1 MGKNGRIRLLGGIV
15 SWVTVAQWLPNC
27 CEQWQLFLWSWD
39 FCLVSAAWAAITVRK
54 HTVMCRGRQ
63 GHVCVPGFVAGMTDG
78 QNHILV
84 GEVLHPLGHFCI
96 PPLDELQQLHVSCTE
111 DYTSRHSN
119 SCVRCPDWK
128 FHYVPYLWKYI
139 ESFDP
144 ANTTTPVTYRSCWRI
159 KTRAPSVFKKKKKK
173 LATTSFKS
181 NILGPK
187 DCFNFSYQFGLMNR
201 HETLWMADYF
211 ALLKHPGVVYSADI
225 LYLHLLHTS
234 WY

>member
-39 FCLVSAAWAAITVRK
+39 FCLVSAAWAAITARK

-84 GEVLHPLGHFCI
+84 REVLHPLGHFCI

-111 DYTSRHSN
+111 DYTSGHSN

-159 KTRAPSVFKKKKKK
+159 KTRAPSVFKKKKKSWQLHHSNQIFWGQK
-173 LATTSFKS
+173 IVSISATNLDSWT
-181 NILGPK
+181 GMRH
-187 DCFNFSYQFGLMNR
+187 FGWQI
-201 HETLWMADYF
+201 TL
-211 ALLKHPGVVYSADI
+211 HC
-225 LYLHLLHTS
+225 
-234 WY
+234 

>member
-1 MGKNGRIRLLGGIV
+1 
-15 SWVTVAQWLPNC
+15 
-27 CEQWQLFLWSWD
+27 
-39 FCLVSAAWAAITVRK
+39 
-54 HTVMCRGRQ
+54 MCRGRQ

-111 DYTSRHSN
+111 DYTSGHSN

-173 LATTSFKS
+173 VGNYIIQIKYFGAKRLFQFQLPIWTHEQAWDTLDGRLLCIAKASRSCIFCWYSVFASF
-181 NILGPK
+181 
-187 DCFNFSYQFGLMNR
+187 
-201 HETLWMADYF
+201 AYF
-211 ALLKHPGVVYSADI
+211 LVLKLS
-225 LYLHLLHTS
+225 
-234 WY
+234 